1 MNLSP
6 VKIGSSVL
14 WTSGDLWAGGLATCA
29 TFNPGAA
36 MSVVWDATTT
46 SSTTQTMHLD
56 GVEAQV
62 TWTDLG
68 IPQLAGCTV
77 SIGGCSLID
86 STGGSLQI
94 DDVVYL
100 PTVKLAGAFG
110 TADAFPLASLIAR
123 AIDLNTNPNAS
134 GGVQFGNLAATP
146 LLGKVL
152 FQATIGGTPWT
163 DAYATLN
170 PATFAP
176 TITAWVNRA

>member
-1 MNLSP
+1 M
-6 VKIGSSVL
+6 
-14 WTSGDLWAGGLATCA
+14 
-29 TFNPGAA
+29 
-36 MSVVWDATTT
+36 
-46 SSTTQTMHLD
+46 
-56 GVEAQV
+56 
-62 TWTDLG
+62 
-68 IPQLAGCTV
+68 
-77 SIGGCSLID
+77 
-86 STGGSLQI
+86 
-94 DDVVYL
+94 
-100 PTVKLAGAFG
+100 KLAGAFG